1 MAARQG
7 TQSNA
12 MLYSLI
18 TFVALFI
25 IATVCAVIFY
35 VKSEEYRTNAENDQ
49 AKLDEV
55 ARAEKSKLTKVVG
68 KPVDGK
74 SYLGTMEV
82 LVDKLY
88 TVILGKEVPTET
100 PATVKFNEISMAT
113 TVTLENLGED
123 VNPALGKD
131 GALLAHIEDLIQKLE
146 MARAERDGLT
156 DLTADLQLQLQDA
169 GDQIAQEKQKY
180 KTELAQFQTMVDE
193 TRNRYDDLKS
203 RWEQATE
210 DQKQD
215 YENKLDSA
223 KETLKA
229 KQLDLQQTEKELAE
243 TDELLD
249 SALVKLEEI
258 KPKPNIEVQ
267 AFKPDARI
275 VRIDLQNGIVY
286 LNVGTQ
292 NRIYRGLTFAVYDSN
307 RPIPESGEGKAEIE
321 IFQVNE
327 QASAARILKSDTKN
341 PIVMEDIVSNLIWD
355 SQSSNRFVV
364 AGEFDM
370 NNDGRAEADG
380 RQRIVE
386 MVERWGGRLAD
397 DVTVDTDFIIIG
409 IAPRPRPRPS
419 QDEIEIDPMAQ
430 QRYDLSVQKINEY
443 NSLLKMANE
452 LNVPVFNQKRF
463 MYLIGYDTLANKNP
477 SF

>member
-35 VKSEEYRTNAENDQ
+35 VKSEEYRTNAQDDR
-49 AKLDEV
+49 AMLDEV
-55 ARAEKSKLTKVVG
+55 ARAEKNKLTKVVG
-68 KPVDGK
+68 KPEKGK
-74 SYLGTMEV
+74 SYLGTMEM
-82 LVDKLY
+82 LVDDLY
-88 TVILGKEVPTET
+88 KTILGKEVPADT

-113 TVTLENLGED
+113 VATLENLGED
-123 VNPALGKD
+123 ANPALGTS
-131 GALLAHIEDLIQKLE
+131 GALLNTIDDLKQKLE
-146 MARAERDGLT
+146 TLRGERDGLK
-156 DLTADLQLQLQDA
+156 DLTADLEVQLQDA
-169 GDQIAQEKQKY
+169 GDQIEQQQARY
-180 KTELAQFQTMVDE
+180 KADLSQFQAMVDE
-193 TRNRYDDLKS
+193 TRNRYDDLK
-203 RWEQATE
+203 RTWEQATD

-215 YENKLDSA
+215 YENKLETA

-229 KQLDLQQTEKELAE
+229 KQLDLQETEKKLAE
-243 TDELLD
+243 TDDLLD

-258 KPKPNIEVQ
+258 KPKPNIETQ

-286 LNVGTQ
+286 LNVGTK
-292 NRIYRGLTFAVYDSN
+292 NRIYRGLTFAIYDSN
-307 RPIPESGEGKAEIE
+307 RPIPESGQGKAEIE

-341 PIVMEDIVSNLIWD
+341 PIVKEDIVSNLIWD

-370 NNDGRAEADG
+370 NNDGRPEADG
-380 RQRIVE
+380 RQQITE
-386 MVERWGGRLAD
+386 MVERWGGRLMD

-409 IAPRPRPRPS
+409 LAPKPMPRPS
-419 QDEIEIDPMAQ
+419 QEDIDIDPMAQ
-430 QRYDLSVQKINEY
+430 QRYEMSQQKIRAY
-443 NSLLKMANE
+443 NTLLQMAND

-463 MYLIGYDTLANKNP
+463 MYLIGYDTLANKNQ